1 MEKPLER
8 PEVVNAL
15 AEIAGANSLDIV
27 DELSSESEMDEFSL
41 AERLGMDVKTVRKIL
56 YKLYDNR
63 LVNFRRIK
71 DEETGWYIYLWN
83 FEGDKVNALVENL
96 RRRKIRNLRE
106 RVDYENAHQFFM
118 CDSGCSRIPFENAM
132 EQGFVCSHCGGKLN
146 FVDNSKI
153 IRNLEDQ
160 LKQIER
166 AFGS

>member
-1 MEKPLER
+1 MGKPLER

-96 RRRKIRNLRE
+96 RRTKIRGLRE

-118 CDSGCSRIPFENAM
+118 CDNGCSRTPFENAM
-132 EQGFVCSHCGGKLN
+132 ETGFICSHCGSKLN